1 VLALLAVG
9 MNTMRGP
16 LLTPDDDFLPAL
28 AYTLTCIAAI
38 VMGVALGVRK
48 PKVPERRPGES
59 VEAYWKRPE
68 IGVAAFGVWFLMEA
82 AAMLT
87 TIGYALTGHPVIL
100 LAMGMAIATFWMIG
114 PNVFAK
120 P

>member
-68 IGVAAFGVWFLMEA
+68 
-82 AAMLT
+82 
-87 TIGYALTGHPVIL
+87 
-100 LAMGMAIATFWMIG
+100 MASRRSGSGF
-114 PNVFAK
+114 
-120 P
+120 